1 MTFVAAPPATSS
13 VSIGIPTFNRAKM
26 LERAVR
32 SVLAQTHSNL
42 ELVISDNASNDETEA
57 LCRTIAAHDPRVR
70 YMRQESNIGQFPNFN
85 VLYGAL
91 RSPYVMVLADDD
103 WLEPDYLGRCVAALR
118 EEPGCAAVSGRGRY
132 WRGEAMLSQRGL
144 SLQLCQPT
152 GAERVQALARSIGEG
167 KGETSTFFGVMPA
180 EVLRRARPMPT
191 VLAGDILLVARVAFQ
206 GTVRTLD
213 DVHLNRSV
221 GGTSVSMASTV
232 AAHGLPP
239 RHARWPDLVIARDV
253 LRDVG
258 RQHAV
263 YKTLRPASRLGCGL
277 SSALAVIN
285 WRSVAW
291 HATAPTAASLGRRTR
306 GRWVWLGYDRVTRAL
321 GAEGFQGQLL
331 VEQSRA
337 MR

>member
-1 MTFVAAPPATSS
+1 MTDVLTPPP

-26 LERAVR
+26 LERAIR
-32 SVLAQTHSNL
+32 SVLAQTHSSL
-42 ELVISDNASNDETEA
+42 ELLISDNASNDDTET
-57 LCRTIAAHDPRVR
+57 LCRAIAAQDARVR
-70 YMRQESNIGQFPNFN
+70 YMRRESNIGQFPNFN

-103 WLEPDYLGRCVAALR
+103 WLEPDYLERCLSVLR
-118 EEPGCAAVSGRGRY
+118 EQPGCAAVSGRARY
-132 WRGEAMLSQRGL
+132 WRGDTMLAQRGL
-144 SLQLCQPT
+144 SLQLCQPS
-152 GAERVQALARSIGEG
+152 GAERVRALVRSIGEG
-167 KGETSTFFGVMPA
+167 SAETSTFFGVMPA
-180 EVLRRARPMPT
+180 EVLRRARPMPK

-239 RHARWPDLVIARDV
+239 SHARWPDLVIARDV
-253 LRDVG
+253 LRDIG
-258 RQHAV
+258 WQHAV
-263 YKTLRPASRLGCGL
+263 YGTLRPASRVGWGL
-277 SSALAVIN
+277 RSALAVIN

-291 HATAPTAASLGRRTR
+291 HATAPTAASLGRRSR
-306 GRWVWLGYDRVTRAL
+306 GRWVWRGYDRLTRTL

-331 VEQSRA
+331 LDQSRTTP
-337 MR
+337 